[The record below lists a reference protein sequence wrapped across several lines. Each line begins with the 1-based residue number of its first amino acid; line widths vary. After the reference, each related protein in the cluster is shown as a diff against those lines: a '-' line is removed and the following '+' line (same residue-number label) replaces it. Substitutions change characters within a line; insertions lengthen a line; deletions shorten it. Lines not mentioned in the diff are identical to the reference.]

1 MINGAE
7 LTHYIQ
13 FKPTRQRIT
22 PKGEKKPL
30 GEETRLSDALGA
42 PQNGWE
48 LQVKDLGPQIGWRT
62 VFLVEYVRTT
72 SGIMLIV
79 SDTNIRYRQDLF

>member
-62 VFLVEYVRTT
+62 VFLA
-72 SGIMLIV
+72 GIRAYYIWHHV
-79 SDTNIRYRQDLF
+79 DSV